1 MAKSHEPHDDHG
13 YEIDRVPPDLLNQM
27 GYETRDVGPKAILRW
42 VAGLFVFI
50 GIVSVGTLAIMN
62 SFIPET
68 GRTAYESEIYRSRPV
83 RNPPPQPQLQVLPKR
98 DMIMYRRDE
107 KRILD
112 GYSNTSE
119 GQVSVPVEVAID
131 AIAAE
136 GISGVKAGK
145 PQPATDAYPGS
156 GAFIGGASAAESP
169 KSGDETNN
177 ATRNS
182 GRATDILSEERKN
195 VPNESHEQGAGG
207 VGTNALPVPL
217 ATPAA
222 H

>member
-1 MAKSHEPHDDHG
+1 MANKHENHDDHG

-27 GYETRDVGPKAILRW
+27 GYETRDVGPKAILVW
-42 VAGLFVFI
+42 ISGLFVFI
-50 GIVSVGTLAIMN
+50 AIVSGGTLVLMN

-68 GRTAYESEIYRSRPV
+68 GRVAYESEMFRTQPI

-107 KRILD
+107 NRILN

-119 GQVSVPVEVAID
+119 GNVSIPVDAAID

-136 GISGVKAGK
+136 GISGVKTGAPK
-145 PQPATDAYPGS
+145 PTTIGYPGS
-156 GAFIGGASAAESP
+156 RNSTGGQTKTNEVPAGAESQ
-169 KSGDETNN
+169 N
-177 ATRNS
+177 ATSNT
-182 GRATDILSEERKN
+182 GRATDILTEERKN
-195 VPNESHEQGAGG
+195 VPHESHEGG
-207 VGTNALPVPL
+207 
-217 ATPAA
+217 